1 MSLAYG
7 VNGEIGLVLENNY
20 GDYSD
25 WSRSMLMDRIVETLN
40 YMLTY
45 ADDPVE
51 RKEIRAMLR
60 SNPKMNRIAD
70 DFIEEHSD
78 YMTKVK

>member
-7 VNGEIGLVLENNY
+7 VDGEIGLVLENNY

-25 WSRSMLMDRIVETLN
+25 WTRDMLMDKIRQTLT

-60 SNPKMNRIAD
+60 SSAKQNEIAD
-70 DFIEEHSD
+70 DFIEEHSE